1 MLGLGGPTQAFDA
14 SGEWDFV
21 PVVIAIVALVLLKVL
36 FRVRIGPVVVLAVIL
51 AAPLFRAVAD
61 AAGSTRTVTIT
72 LVFASPAAVAQRH
85 AWRRLQPPRWTFDRQ
100 ASPVA

>member
-1 MLGLGGPTQAFDA
+1 VLGLGGPRQAFDA

-36 FRVRIGPVVVLAVIL
+36 FRARMRPIVVLAVVL

-61 AAGSTRTVTIT
+61 AAGFTRTVTIT
-72 LVFASPAAVAQRH
+72 IVFASLASVARLH
-85 AWRRLQPPRWTFDRQ
+85 AWRRLQPPD
-100 ASPVA
+100 VDV